1 MSAFS
6 LTNPPLI
13 CVVARVQFTPLAKI
27 ADYIPDLQEAL
38 RLEGYPHFE
47 EQKTKAWHIAD
58 LAEAGMNVSCQD
70 QSRWDFSNLNRAV
83 TLRVDR
89 ESLTLLF
96 TDYDHFANAEPQYQA
111 ILSMVEKTIPA
122 LTPQVMQLR
131 YISYIP
137 YDETSSPT
145 DWVVSSVLGVP
156 NIGPLQRESSFSETR
171 FLTPE
176 GGRFVVRCMSFG
188 PNHLTL
194 PPDLLPLNV
203 QLKYPLQSKTAFLM
217 LENVHQQKAVAPV
230 FTAETCLAELA
241 ALRPYN
247 IEVFQKTVTPKALEV
262 WK

>member
-6 LTNPPLI
+6 LSKPPLI
-13 CVVARVQFTPLAKI
+13 CVAARVQFAPLAKI

-38 RLEGYPHFE
+38 RLKGYPHFE

-58 LAEAGMNVSCQD
+58 LAEAGMNVSFQE
-70 QSRWDFSNLNRAV
+70 QSRWDFSNLNRTV
-83 TLRVDR
+83 TVRVDR

-96 TDYDHFANAEPQYQA
+96 TDYDHFANAEPQYRA
-111 ILSMVEKTIPA
+111 ILGMVEATIPA
-122 LTPQVMQLR
+122 LIPQVLQLR

-137 YDETSSPT
+137 YDESSSPT
-145 DWVVSSVLGVP
+145 DWVVPSVLGMP
-156 NIGPLQRESSFSETR
+156 NIGPLQRHGSLSETS

-176 GGRFVVRCMSFG
+176 GGQFVVRCLSFG

-203 QLKYPLQSKTAFLM
+203 QLKYPQHSKTAFLM
-217 LENVHQQKAVAPV
+217 LENVHQQKATASEL
-230 FTAETCLAELA
+230 TAEACLAELS

-247 IEVFQKTVTPKALEV
+247 VEVFQKTVTDKALEA